1 MQTNP
6 LQPPWVLQNII
17 IIYGAWL
24 GYSTAQMQ
32 KKKRKTFQNSHA
44 LSCNNFCPV
53 QWLQQTPLTSIPDSW
68 LALPF
73 HNKQPCNAILRTPSK
88 TL

>member
-1 MQTNP
+1 MYRNSVFQNSVPEQCFFFFSSTGQSASQMQTNP

-32 KKKRKTFQNSHA
+32 KKKGKHFKIRMHYPAIIFAQFSGYNR
-44 LSCNNFCPV
+44 
-53 QWLQQTPLTSIPDSW
+53 PL
-68 LALPF
+68 
-73 HNKQPCNAILRTPSK
+73 
-88 TL
+88 